1 MLPYNDFAAN
11 GNNPLNSV
19 SQPKGAL
26 HCPFP
31 RTTIPETQTQT
42 GSGQP
47 SSLATRLAANENTG
61 FFLGLVKL
69 QPGTFL
75 LWRMRGHFHCGMT
88 LRVLRD

>member
-31 RTTIPETQTQT
+31 RAPIPKTEIMHPCG
-42 GSGQP
+42 GS
-47 SSLATRLAANENTG
+47 SVEKESLSTHEDADL
-61 FFLGLVKL
+61 FLGMVKL
-69 QPGTFL
+69 QTGDTSIVDKAGTFL
-75 LWRMRGHFHCGMT
+75 LWYDSC
-88 LRVLRD
+88 LI